1 MLVRIRQSLF
11 LSGFGLRSML
21 VAGLVATH
29 GPANAETLQE
39 ALAAAYT
46 NNPTL
51 ESGRSEVRAVDENVA
66 IANSGFRPRIG
77 AGGTAS
83 WEKTTIG
90 GDGSGVTVDSSGNLT
105 QGGINRQVGYGI
117 GLSQPIFTGFQTT
130 NQLLAAE
137 ADVRGA
143 REGLR
148 QTESSVLL
156 QAVAAYV
163 GVIATQEIVKAYEQ
177 NYTRLDQEYRL
188 AKERVELAELTD
200 TDLAQAELRRTTAVA
215 SIASARADHKS
226 ARASYLEVV
235 GHEPSNLTLPNVPRG
250 VPKSLSEAQ
259 SIALREHPLIGN
271 SLYNEESARHTVE
284 RIRGQLLPQV
294 TLEASWSDEYNTS
307 GVSFQRDTLV
317 LGRVTAPLYEG
328 GEVHASVR
336 QAKQL
341 HLSRLQT
348 IEASRLLV
356 QRSVATAWS
365 LLEAARSRVD
375 LGTTRI
381 RASEVALKGVR
392 KEEEI
397 GQRSLL
403 DILNAEQDVV
413 DARVALIS
421 ARRELIVASYEVLA
435 QIGRL
440 SAQELSLPTMTYD
453 PTVHYE
459 EVRRKWFGLD
469 ITEADGSHQHIV
481 VEDRSGDHVPAK

>member
-1 MLVRIRQSLF
+1 MRSL
-11 LSGFGLRSML
+11 
-21 VAGLVATH
+21 
-29 GPANAETLQE
+29 
-39 ALAAAYT
+39 
-46 NNPTL
+46 
-51 ESGRSEVRAVDENVA
+51 
-66 IANSGFRPRIG
+66 
-77 AGGTAS
+77 
-83 WEKTTIG
+83 
-90 GDGSGVTVDSSGNLT
+90 
-105 QGGINRQVGYGI
+105 
-117 GLSQPIFTGFQTT
+117 
-130 NQLLAAE
+130 
-137 ADVRGA
+137 
-143 REGLR
+143 
-148 QTESSVLL
+148 
-156 QAVAAYV
+156 
-163 GVIATQEIVKAYEQ
+163 
-177 NYTRLDQEYRL
+177 
-188 AKERVELAELTD
+188 
-200 TDLAQAELRRTTAVA
+200 
-215 SIASARADHKS
+215 
-226 ARASYLEVV
+226 
-235 GHEPSNLTLPNVPRG
+235 
-250 VPKSLSEAQ
+250 
-259 SIALREHPLIGN
+259 
-271 SLYNEESARHTVE
+271 ARHTVE

-294 TLEASWSDEYNTS
+294 TLEASVSDEYNTN

-375 LGTTRI
+375 LGTTQI
-381 RASEVALKGVR
+381 RASEIALKGVR

-481 VEDRSGDHVPAK
+481 VEDRSGGSRPCQVMAIASWLPSVRHEGGLRIRSS